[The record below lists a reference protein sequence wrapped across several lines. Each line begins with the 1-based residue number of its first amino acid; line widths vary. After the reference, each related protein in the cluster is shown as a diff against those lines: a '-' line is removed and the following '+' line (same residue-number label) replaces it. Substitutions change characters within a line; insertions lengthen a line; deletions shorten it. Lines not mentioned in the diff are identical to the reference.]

1 MTERP
6 LAMTDRPLATTGQ
19 SLDTSLLRDIEMLAV
34 ELAEQ
39 AGAAI
44 TSRLGSLLSVR
55 YKTGAETE
63 ATLRNP
69 VSEVDE
75 QVEGVIRER
84 LAARF
89 PEHGVIGEE
98 MADSH
103 DTDLDM
109 IWAVDPVD
117 GTSNFINGFPLFA
130 ASIGV
135 LHRGRPVVAAV
146 WCATSHA
153 LRSGVYHARLGGG
166 LHFDRQPLA
175 RASNP
180 MVHRRL
186 AGVPQF
192 RGGRHPYDL
201 RKTGSAA
208 IECAFVAA
216 GLLEAASFNSPN
228 IWDVAGGI
236 LLVQESGGQVLTRGR
251 GKRWQPF
258 EGFVATPLRDWRGG
272 LILGS
277 ADGAGW
283 MAGNPG
289 VAGQDEP
296 A

>member
-1 MTERP
+1 
-6 LAMTDRPLATTGQ
+6 MTDRPR
-19 SLDTSLLRDIEMLAV
+19 DTEDLRDIEMLAV

-75 QVEGVIRER
+75 QVEALIRDR

-89 PEHGVIGEE
+89 PDHGVIGEE

-103 DTDLDM
+103 DTDPDM
-109 IWAVDPVD
+109 VWAIDPVD

-135 LHRGRPVVAAV
+135 LHQGRPVAAAV

-175 RASNP
+175 RATNP

-192 RGGRHPYDL
+192 RSGRHPYDL

-208 IECAFVAA
+208 IECAFVAS

-228 IWDVAGGI
+228 IWDVAGGV
-236 LLVQESGGQVLTRGR
+236 LLVREAGRQVLARGR
-251 GKRWQPF
+251 GKQWQPF
-258 EGFVATPLRDWRGG
+258 ETFTATPLRDWQGG
-272 LILGS
+272 LIVGS
-277 ADGAGW
+277 AEGVGW
-283 MAGNPG
+283 MTGNPG
-289 VAGQDEP
+289 VAGQDGP
-296 A
+296 V